1 MIIDRLINVQ
11 QYYELAPGLKKAF
24 EFLKT
29 TDLEKLEVGKYEID
43 GEKIVVLVQEYD
55 TNPTPKW
62 ESHKYHIDIQYLV
75 SGEEKIGYRP
85 LEGMVPPNPDPYK
98 MTYDCTFY
106 EENYKG
112 DYLTLK
118 DDIFMIFFPKDGH
131 VPRVSVGQP
140 MPVKKVVI
148 KVLI

>member
-1 MIIDRLINVQ
+1 MIIDRLKNVQ
-11 QYYELAPGLKKAF
+11 KYYDLVPGIQAAF
-24 EFLKT
+24 DFLKT
-29 TDLEKLEVGKYEID
+29 TDLEKLEPGKYEID
-43 GEKIVVLVQEYD
+43 GERVVALIQEYTTKPD
-55 TNPTPKW
+55 PLW
-62 ESHKYHIDIQYLV
+62 ESHKYHVDIQYLV
-75 SGEEKIGYRP
+75 SGEERVGYRP

-118 DDIFMIFFPKDGH
+118 DDTIMILFPEDGH
-131 VPRVSVGQP
+131 VPRVSVGEP
-140 MPVKKVVI
+140 MAVKKVVI